1 MNYTNKFNLNELA
14 NLHIS
19 DKGDTHGHRHNFAQI
34 YETYF
39 HPLKEKSINILEIG
53 VCDGASLKMW
63 YDYFPNVNIIGLDI
77 LPKNEYENDR
87 IKIGILDQSKR
98 THLDEFINYCKE
110 NNFTFDI
117 IIDDGSH
124 HMDDQQITLS
134 YMFNV
139 LNSKGIYI
147 LEDLH
152 TSLAK
157 NGTPLY
163 YKPVEIYPNREN
175 STLFY
180 LQNYKNID
188 SVYLNQEENA
198 HLRKNIEKINIY
210 DNPNPSV
217 GEIWGNRSITSII
230 IKK

>member
-1 MNYTNKFNLNELA
+1 MNYTLNELA
-14 NLHIS
+14 NIYVS
-19 DKGDTHGHRHNFAQI
+19 DKGDKHGHKHDFAKI
-34 YETYF
+34 YETYINRF
-39 HPLKEKSINILEIG
+39 KNNPINILEIG
-53 VCDGASLKMW
+53 ICDGASLKMW
-63 YDYFPNVNIIGLDI
+63 YDYFPNANIIGLDI

-87 IKIGILDQSKR
+87 IKIGILDQSQR
-98 THLDEFINYCKE
+98 IHLEQFSDFCIE
-110 NNFTFDI
+110 NNIKFDI
-117 IIDDGSH
+117 ILDDGSH
-124 HMDDQQITLS
+124 HMDDQQITLF
-134 YMFNV
+134 YMLNL

-152 TSLAK
+152 TSLAE

-163 YKPVEIYPNREN
+163 YKPVEMYPNREN

-188 SVYLNQEENA
+188 SVYLNQEENTY
-198 HLRKNIEKINIY
+198 LRENIEKINIY
-210 DNPNPSV
+210 DHPNPSV

>member
-1 MNYTNKFNLNELA
+1 MNRFKLNELA
-14 NLHIS
+14 TLHIS
-19 DKGDTHGHRHNFAQI
+19 DKGDTHGHKHNFAQT

-39 HPLKEKSINILEIG
+39 HLLREKPLNILEIG

-63 YDYFPNVNIIGLDI
+63 YDYFPNANIIGLDI

-87 IKIGILDQSKR
+87 IKIGILDQSQR
-98 THLDEFINYCKE
+98 IHLDEFINYCKE
-110 NNFTFDI
+110 NNIIFDI

-124 HMDDQQITLS
+124 HMDDQQITLF

-139 LNSKGIYI
+139 LNSNGIYI

-152 TSLAK
+152 TSLAE
-157 NGTPLY
+157 NGTSLY
-163 YKPVEIYPNREN
+163 YKPVEMYPNREN

-180 LQNYKNID
+180 LQNYKNTD
-188 SVYLNQEENA
+188 SVYLNQEENIY
-198 HLRKNIEKINIY
+198 LRENIDKVNIY
-210 DNPNPSV
+210 DSPNNSV
-217 GEIWGNRSITSII
+217 GEVWGNRSITSVI